1 MVFRLHGPR
10 VVRRS
15 LLERPHRHHDSS
27 YDPCIDEDT
36 MIFSFTS
43 RDHAAFSASAAAL
56 AALFLATAPASAH
69 VTLATAETGSGN
81 YYKGIL
87 RVPHGCDGKA
97 TRSVSVQIPEGV
109 IGVKP
114 MPKPGWTVT
123 MTKGA
128 YAKTYEN
135 HGRAVTEGVREIVWS
150 GGELG
155 DEFYDEFV
163 FTSFVTDTFAA
174 GQRVYFP
181 TVQTCTQG
189 EARWTEVP
197 AAGQSARD
205 LKSPAPALRI
215 ADTRMNAQAQASAG
229 AETYKIGDIT
239 VAAPWSRATP
249 GGAKVAGGYL
259 KVTNSGSAPERLV
272 SATASAASRVEI
284 HEMSMVSGVMRM
296 RPLNDGLIIKPGET
310 VELKPGGFHMM
321 FMDIKQPF
329 KQGDAIKVTL
339 QFEKAGK
346 LDVVFNVGAVA
357 ASGGGD
363 HSGHKHHH

>member
-1 MVFRLHGPR
+1 MTHSTFSRGP
-10 VVRRS
+10 
-15 LLERPHRHHDSS
+15 
-27 YDPCIDEDT
+27 
-36 MIFSFTS
+36 
-43 RDHAAFSASAAAL
+43 AAVSVAAL
-56 AALFLATAPASAH
+56 AAFFLSAAPAVAH
-69 VTLATAETGSGN
+69 VTLATAETAPGS

-97 TRSVSVQIPEGV
+97 TRSISVQIPEGV
-109 IGVKP
+109 IGVRP

-135 HGRAVTEGVREIVWS
+135 HGRSVTEGVKEIVWS

-155 DEFYDEFV
+155 DDFYDEFV
-163 FTSFVTDTFAA
+163 FASFVTDAFTA

-189 EARWTEVP
+189 EARWTDVP

-215 ADTRMNAQAQASAG
+215 ADARMNAQAQAKAG
-229 AETYKIGDIT
+229 AETYKVGDIT

-259 KVTNSGSAPERLV
+259 KITNSGTAPERLA
-272 SATASAASRVEI
+272 SATASAAGRVEI

-296 RPLNDGLIIKPGET
+296 RPLNDGLVIKPGET
-310 VELKPGGFHMM
+310 VELKPGGFHVM

-329 KQGDAIKVTL
+329 KQGDAIKATL

-346 LDVVFNVGAVA
+346 LEVVFNVGAVA
-357 ASGGGD
+357 ASGGGED

>member
-1 MVFRLHGPR
+1 MVRAGTAVCCLNGKQRDGFF
-10 VVRRS
+10 
-15 LLERPHRHHDSS
+15 
-27 YDPCIDEDT
+27 CIDEDHMT
-36 MIFSFTS
+36 FSITS
-43 RDHAAFSASAAAL
+43 RGQAAFSAAAL
-56 AALFLATAPASAH
+56 AALLLSTTPSMAH
-69 VTLATAETGSGN
+69 VTLATGETASGS
-81 YYKGIL
+81 YYKGVL

-97 TRSVSVQIPEGV
+97 TKSVSVQIPEGV

-128 YAKTYEN
+128 YAKAYES
-135 HGRAVTEGVREIVWS
+135 HGKPVTEGVKEIVWS
-150 GGELG
+150 GSELG
-155 DEFYDEFV
+155 DDFYDEFV
-163 FTSFVTDTFAA
+163 FTSFVTDAFAA

-181 TVQTCTQG
+181 TVQICTEG

-215 ADTRMNAQAQASAG
+215 ADGRMNAQAQATG
-229 AETYKIGDIT
+229 VEIYKLGDIT
-239 VAAPWSRATP
+239 VMAPWSRATP

-259 KVTNSGSAPERLV
+259 KVVNSGSAPERLV
-272 SATASAASRVEI
+272 SATASAAGRMEI

-296 RPLNDGLIIKPGET
+296 RPLNDGLTIKPGET
-310 VELKPGGFHMM
+310 IELKPGGFHMM
-321 FMDIKQPF
+321 FMDLKQPF
-329 KQGDAIKVTL
+329 KQGDAIKATL

-346 LDVVFNVGAVA
+346 LDVVFTVGAVA

-363 HSGHKHHH
+363 DHSGHKH

>member
-1 MVFRLHGPR
+1 MSYRLHGPH

-15 LLERPHRHHDSS
+15 QFERPYRHHDF
-27 YDPCIDEDT
+27 CIDEDIMT
-36 MIFSFTS
+36 HS
-43 RDHAAFSASAAAL
+43 AFSRAPAALFASAAAL
-56 AALFLATAPASAH
+56 AVLLAAPAAAH
-69 VTLATAETGSGN
+69 VTLATGETAAGS

-97 TRSVSVQIPEGV
+97 TRSISVQIPEGV
-109 IGVKP
+109 IGVRP

-128 YAKTYEN
+128 YAKAYES
-135 HGRAVTEGVREIVWS
+135 HGKPVTEGVKEIVWS
-150 GGELG
+150 GNELG
-155 DEFYDEFV
+155 DDFYDEFV
-163 FTSFVTDTFAA
+163 FASFVTDAFAV

-189 EARWTEVP
+189 EARWTDVP

-229 AETYKIGDIT
+229 ADTYKIGDVT

-259 KVTNSGSAPERLV
+259 KITNNGSAPERLV
-272 SATASAASRVEI
+272 SATASAAGRVEI

-296 RPLNDGLIIKPGET
+296 RPLNDGLTIKPGET
-310 VELKPGGFHMM
+310 VELKPGGLHVM
-321 FMDIKQPF
+321 FMDIKQQF
-329 KQGDAIKVTL
+329 KQGDAIKATL

-363 HSGHKHHH
+363 DHSGHKHHH

>member
-1 MVFRLHGPR
+1 MTHSAFGRGP
-10 VVRRS
+10 
-15 LLERPHRHHDSS
+15 
-27 YDPCIDEDT
+27 
-36 MIFSFTS
+36 
-43 RDHAAFSASAAAL
+43 AALFASATL

-69 VTLATAETGSGN
+69 VTLATAETGAGS
-81 YYKGIL
+81 YYKGVL
-87 RVPHGCDGKA
+87 RIPHGCDGKA
-97 TRSVSVQIPEGV
+97 TRSLSVQIPEGV

-123 MTKGA
+123 MTKGP
-128 YAKTYEN
+128 YAKTYES
-135 HGRAVTEGVREIVWS
+135 HGRPVTGGVKEIVWS
-150 GGELG
+150 GSELG
-155 DEFYDEFV
+155 DDFYDEFV
-163 FTSFVTDTFAA
+163 FTSFVTDAFTA

-181 TVQTCTQG
+181 TVQACTEG
-189 EARWTEVP
+189 EARWTDVP

-215 ADTRMNAQAQASAG
+215 ADARMSAQAQASAG

-259 KVTNSGSAPERLV
+259 KITNNGSAPERLV
-272 SATASAASRVEI
+272 TATASAAGRVEI

-296 RPLNDGLIIKPGET
+296 RPLNDGLTIKPGET
-310 VELKPGGFHMM
+310 VELKPGGFHVM

-329 KQGDAIKVTL
+329 KQGDAIKATL

-357 ASGGGD
+357 AASGGGD

>member
-1 MVFRLHGPR
+1 M
-10 VVRRS
+10 
-15 LLERPHRHHDSS
+15 
-27 YDPCIDEDT
+27 T
-36 MIFSFTS
+36 FSMTS
-43 RDHAAFSASAAAL
+43 RGQAALSAAAF
-56 AALFLATAPASAH
+56 AAVFLSVAPALAH
-69 VTLATAETGSGN
+69 VTLATGETEPGS
-81 YYKGIL
+81 YYKGVL
-87 RVPHGCDGKA
+87 KVPHGCDGKA
-97 TRSVSVQIPEGV
+97 TRSVSVQVPEGV

-128 YAKTYEN
+128 YAKAYES
-135 HGRAVTEGVREIVWS
+135 HGKPVTEGVKEIVWS

-155 DEFYDEFV
+155 DDYYDEFV
-163 FTSFVTDTFAA
+163 FTSFVTDAFTA

-197 AAGQSARD
+197 AAGQSARG

-215 ADTRMNAQAQASAG
+215 ADARMNAQAQATAG
-229 AETYKIGDIT
+229 AETYKVGDIS

-259 KVTNSGSAPERLV
+259 KITNTGSAPERLV
-272 SATASAASRVEI
+272 SATATAAGRVEI

-296 RPLNDGLIIKPGET
+296 RPLNDGLTIKPGET
-310 VELKPGGFHMM
+310 VELKPGAFHMM
-321 FMDIKQPF
+321 FMDLKQPF
-329 KQGDAIKVTL
+329 KQGDAIKATL

-346 LDVVFNVGAVA
+346 LDVVFNVNAVGASA
-357 ASGGGD
+357 GGGDD
-363 HSGHKHHH
+363 HSGHKH

>member
-1 MVFRLHGPR
+1 M
-10 VVRRS
+10 S
-15 LLERPHRHHDSS
+15 
-27 YDPCIDEDT
+27 
-36 MIFSFTS
+36 FSIAN
-43 RDHAAFSASAAAL
+43 RDQAALSAAAFAVFFL
-56 AALFLATAPASAH
+56 TVTPAAAH
-69 VTLATAETGSGN
+69 VTLATGETPAGS
-81 YYKGIL
+81 YYKGVL
-87 RVPHGCDGKA
+87 RIPHGCDGKA

-123 MTKGA
+123 LTKGA
-128 YAKTYEN
+128 YAKTYES
-135 HGRAVTEGVREIVWS
+135 HGKPVTDGVKEIVWS
-150 GGELG
+150 GNELG
-155 DEFYDEFV
+155 DDFYDEFA
-163 FTSFVTDTFAA
+163 FTSFVTDAFAA

-181 TVQTCTQG
+181 TVQTCTEG

-197 AAGQSARD
+197 AAGQSTRD

-215 ADTRMNAQAQASAG
+215 ADARMDAQAQASTG
-229 AETYKIGDIT
+229 ADTYKIGDIT

-259 KVTNSGSAPERLV
+259 KITNNGSAPERLV
-272 SATASAASRVEI
+272 GATASAAGRVEI

-296 RPLNDGLIIKPGET
+296 RPLNDGLTIKPGET
-310 VELKPGGFHMM
+310 IELKPGGLHVM

-329 KQGDAIKVTL
+329 KQGDAIKTTL

-357 ASGGGD
+357 ASGGD